1 MAAMTTAG
9 LFSEADLRR
18 AAGERSFGRG
28 VGYLDAVGDLE
39 FGADQ
44 VTATV
49 YGTDAYEVVLDLDD
63 GGVTGDCSCPHGQEG
78 FFCKHLVAVGL
89 TALGQAADVPA
100 QRAAAAAKA
109 RSLESWLEGLSRDD
123 LFTLVREQVRQDPG
137 SAPPTGAT
145 GRCRWAGPGRCPGS
159 GA

>member
-1 MAAMTTAG
+1 MTDAPPGRTVRAASGWSDGVRWPSWRWLGCSA
-9 LFSEADLRR
+9 RR
-18 AAGERSFGRG
+18 RVAGERSFGRG
-28 VGYLDAVGDLE
+28 LGYPDAVGDLE

-109 RSLESWLEGLSRDD
+109 RSLESWLEGLDRKS
-123 LFTLVREQVRQDPG
+123 
-137 SAPPTGAT
+137 
-145 GRCRWAGPGRCPGS
+145 
-159 GA
+159 

>member
-1 MAAMTTAG
+1 MAVMTMAG
-9 LFSEADLRR
+9 LFGEADLRR
-18 AAGERSFGRG
+18 VAGERSFGRG
-28 VGYLDAVGDLE
+28 LGYLDAVGDLE
-39 FGADQ
+39 TGVDQ

-63 GGVTGDCSCPHGQEG
+63 GGVTGESSCPHGQEG

-89 TALGQAADVPA
+89 TVLGQAGDVPA
-100 QRAAAAAKA
+100 QRVAAAAKA

-123 LFTLVREQVRQDPG
+123 LFTLVREQVRQDSG

-145 GRCRWAGPGRCPGS
+145 GRCRWARPGR
-159 GA
+159 